1 MDPGFHQNDMRDS
14 EKRMQPFFLFV
25 LAAVKGPYAK
35 ALLFPGKSALMLST
49 GVTL

>member
-1 MDPGFHQNDMRDS
+1 MRYGIR
-14 EKRMQPFFLFV
+14 ENACNLFFV
-25 LAAVKGPYAK
+25 LAVVKSPYAK

>member
-14 EKRMQPFFLFV
+14 GKRMQPFFFL
-25 LAAVKGPYAK
+25 LATVKSPYAK